1 MSTATK
7 QKRRKKEEE
16 EKKTTCNPPV
26 TLKPLFCF
34 YYKGIFHSPGNAIL
48 FVLCVGF
55 FLILRLSWMKKKRRN
70 K

>member
-55 FLILRLSWMKKKRRN
+55 F
-70 K
+70 